1 MPASNGKTVLI
12 TFGRS
17 FLALHLARLMGAAG
31 HRVLISDSV
40 PLPISRFSSSV
51 KKAFHTPRPRYEPV
65 EWTQAIAR
73 IAADEGVDLIVPVH
87 EGTAILA
94 NTIKRY
100 PHLFP
105 DGCKLFFSDFEL
117 EARLEN
123 KYEFQA
129 ALRRRGMP
137 TLDFALVRS
146 HEELEELNFDGPFA
160 LKPVYSRGSQHVH
173 KVRPGEVP
181 QGLSFP
187 PGNPWIAQEWATG
200 TNYCSYSVCCNG
212 QVKAH
217 AAYPVRYAID
227 GTSCLTFES
236 IEHEGISE
244 WVRECVKSFNFTG
257 QMGLDFIDVPGR
269 GLFTVECNPRATSGV
284 LLFDPETRLD
294 RAFFGVNDE
303 VITPEPG
310 ARKMLGPGML
320 MYGWR
325 KSSLKDNTF
334 RGFLRDY
341 RRTDGVISSSHD
353 PGPTL
358 ALPLAMGN
366 ILAEAA
372 RYRVN
377 IPAAFLHDHDWDG
390 DTTDLDEAGSG

>member
-1 MPASNGKTVLI
+1 MSGSSRKTVLI

-17 FLALHLARLMGAAG
+17 FLALHLARLLGAAG
-31 HRVLISDSV
+31 HDVLISDSV
-40 PLPISRFSSSV
+40 PLPITRFSSSAT
-51 KKAFHTPRPRYEPV
+51 KTFRTPRPRYEPV
-65 EWTQAIAR
+65 EWTRAVAR
-73 IAADEGVDLIVPVH
+73 IATEQGVDMVVPVH
-87 EGTAILA
+87 EGTEILA
-94 NTIKRY
+94 NTIKRH
-100 PHLFP
+100 PDLFP
-105 DGCKLFFSDFEL
+105 DGCKLFFSDFDL

-129 ALRRRGMP
+129 ALSRRGLP
-137 TLDFALVRS
+137 TLDFALVRNQQ
-146 HEELEELNFDGPFA
+146 ELETLDFDQPFA
-160 LKPVYSRGSQHVH
+160 LKPVYSRGSQDVH
-173 KVRPGEVP
+173 KVRPGELP
-181 QGLSFP
+181 RGLSFTAE
-187 PGNPWIAQEWATG
+187 NPWIAQEWASG
-200 TNYCSYSVCCNG
+200 TNYCSYSVCHNG

-217 AAYPVRYAID
+217 AVYPVSYAID

-236 IEHEGISE
+236 IRHDGITA
-244 WVRECVKSFNFTG
+244 WVRDCVKAFNFTG
-257 QMGLDFIDVPGR
+257 QIGLDFIEVPGR
-269 GLFTVECNPRATSGV
+269 GLFSVECNPRSTSGI
-284 LLFDPETRLD
+284 LLFDPATGVD

-325 KSSLKDNTF
+325 KSSLDGNTF

-341 RRTDGVISSSHD
+341 RRTDGVIFSRRD
-353 PGPTL
+353 PLPSL

-377 IPAAFLHDHDWDG
+377 IPEAFMHDHEWDG
-390 DTTDLDEAGSG
+390 SPLPA